1 MTRDHSMA
9 LLELQKVTKQFGGL
23 TAVNELDL
31 ELREGEILGLV
42 GPNGAGKTTVFNLIS
57 GVHSPNSGAI
67 LFRGKSIAGL
77 KPHKISVRGMSRTF
91 QISTLYSNCSVLE
104 NLIIGR
110 HSQMNIGLWG
120 TLLRTKSFWKE
131 EAEVEEK
138 SKGLLEFLR
147 LAKYKDIAAE
157 NLPHGHQQRLAIGIA
172 LATEPRLLLLDE
184 PFAGMDTIE
193 TEEMMGLVGRI
204 RDKETSILLIEHDM
218 KAVMGLCDRIVV
230 ISYGRKLTEGTP
242 RDIQENK
249 DVIEAYLGKEDD
261 FA

>member
-1 MTRDHSMA
+1 MTF
-9 LLELQKVTKQFGGL
+9 LELQKMTKQFGGL

-57 GVHSPNSGAI
+57 GVYSPNSGVI
-67 LFRGKSIAGL
+67 LFRGKNIAGL
-77 KPHKISVRGMSRTF
+77 KPHKIAIQGLSRTF

-104 NLIIGR
+104 NLIIGH
-110 HSQMNIGLWG
+110 HSQMNTGLWSI
-120 TLLRTKSFWKE
+120 LWRTKLFWKE
-131 EAEVEEK
+131 ETAVKEK
-138 SKGLLEFLR
+138 SLKLSEFLG
-147 LAKYKDIAAE
+147 LAEYRDILAI
-157 NLPHGHQQRLAIGIA
+157 NLPHGHQQRLSIGIA
-172 LATEPRLLLLDE
+172 LSAQPRLLLLDE
-184 PFAGMDTIE
+184 PFAGMDTVE
-193 TEEMMGLVGRI
+193 TEEMMRLVGRI
-204 RDKETSILLIEHDM
+204 RERGTSILLIEHDM

-230 ISYGRKLTEGTP
+230 VDYGRKLAEGTP